1 MMRTLLATCVALW
14 ALLALG
20 ARAVNVPR
28 KNPKV
33 PPGFVTTSGSRF
45 ELDGKPF
52 SFVGANSYWLPLLLT
67 ADDVEKTFQTM
78 QQAGVKVL
86 RTWGFNAINATELP
100 DALDSNLTYYQV
112 WNSSQWILNDGPQ
125 GLQRLDHVISTAG
138 KHGIKVILAFTNNW
152 VGYGGSDLFVNWI
165 AGANQPHDV
174 FFTDPRI
181 IASYQSYV
189 KTLVERYKDSSDIF
203 AWELMNEARCLSD
216 TLPAGPSCVP
226 GSNTLKTWYQQQS
239 DFVRSLDPNHLIT
252 TGGEGHFF
260 WKKPAEYWFD
270 HTLVSDYN
278 FNGQAGEDFDHD
290 MLLSNIDFGTYHLYP
305 QSWYTELD
313 FPGSNWTVESWGL
326 EWIDD
331 HARAASKANK
341 PVILEEFGVGGLQ
354 NKTDIYPKWVQRAL
368 DTHHASIMPWQWG
381 ELGLTESGGNRIIK
395 YADAINHGASPN
407 DGNTFYIN
415 QTAVW
420 DIFTRAAKIQEARSG

>member
-1 MMRTLLATCVALW
+1 MRLLLGCVLALW
-14 ALLALG
+14 GLALG
-20 ARAVNVPR
+20 SSATGTPRRSTNVPR
-28 KNPKV
+28 
-33 PPGFVTTSGSRF
+33 GFVTTKGKQF

-67 ADDVEKTFQTM
+67 AEDVERTFETM

-100 DALDSNLTYYQV
+100 AALESNLTYYQV

-138 KHGIKVILAFTNNW
+138 KHGIKIILAFTNNW
-152 VGYGGSDLFVNWI
+152 VGYGGSDLYIQWI
-165 AGANQPHDV
+165 AGDNQPHDV

-181 IASYQSYV
+181 ISSYQSYV
-189 KTLVERYKDSSDIF
+189 KTIVERYKDSPNIF

-226 GSNTLKTWYQQQS
+226 GSNTLKTWYKQQS

-260 WKKPAEYWFD
+260 WKNPAKYWFD

-290 MLLSNIDFGTYHLYP
+290 LLLPNIDFGTYHLYP
-305 QSWYTELD
+305 QSWYPELD

-331 HARAASKANK
+331 HARAANAANK
-341 PVILEEFGVGGLQ
+341 PVILEEFGVGGLK
-354 NKTDIYPKWVQRAL
+354 NKTDIYPSWVQRAL
-368 DTHHASIMPWQWG
+368 DTNHAIMPWQFG
-381 ELGLTESGGNRIIK
+381 ELGLTENGGNRIIK

-420 DIFTRAAKIQEARSG
+420 DIFTRAAKIQNARSG